1 MEKEVDQSIGKIPVK
16 VVKTTPKH
24 AGQVDY
30 LITIPEDVDINEYTD
45 RLAKDLTRFLRN
57 EIQK

>member
-1 MEKEVDQSIGKIPVK
+1 METEVDQSLGKIPVK

-30 LITIPEDVDINEYTD
+30 LIIIPEDVDINAYTD
-45 RLAKDLTRFLRN
+45 RLAKDLIQFLQN